1 MLPPIVEPAH
11 MVGATAPFP
20 TTARSA
26 AVGAMPLR
34 DGYGHDHLHSHD
46 HLHEHVHGGDK
57 HLHKHDKHGD
67 RDLYKRD
74 KHLRKQE
81 KHLRKQ
87 HMHHQNMMA
96 MGGHPGFNHYGYNH
110 NHNMMMMPMMGGRG
124 HYNHPMM
131 MQRGLGG
138 GYGYGQGFDQSDR
151 LLDAEQRLHWGMV
164 APMAPGE
171 KVIPIDGVATGGGAL
186 SGLKEKLHLGGHG
199 HGHGHN
205 HDELARSQL
214 VEPAAPGMSGVE
226 TGSMQ
231 NRAGFGQKIKGAM
244 KEVQG
249 AITRNP
255 AKKEEGKMIMQGV
268 DPATASSATG
278 AATHAPTTA
287 TTAENSVAQ
296 ANSAQDRPPGT
307 RCGRCGGQASGVPP
321 GWGMRRG

>member
-1 MLPPIVEPAH
+1 M
-11 MVGATAPFP
+11 
-20 TTARSA
+20 
-26 AVGAMPLR
+26 
-34 DGYGHDHLHSHD
+34 
-46 HLHEHVHGGDK
+46 
-57 HLHKHDKHGD
+57 
-67 RDLYKRD
+67 
-74 KHLRKQE
+74 RKQE

-96 MGGHPGFNHYGYNH
+96 MGGHPGYHYGHNH
-110 NHNMMMMPMMGGRG
+110 HNMMMMPMMGGRG
-124 HYNHPMM
+124 HYNHYPMM

-164 APMAPGE
+164 APLGPGE
-171 KVIPIDGVATGGGAL
+171 KVIPIDGAATGGAL
-186 SGLKEKLHLGGHG
+186 SGLKEKLHLGGRAHS
-199 HGHGHN
+199 HN
-205 HDELARSQL
+205 HDELSRSQL

-268 DPATASSATG
+268 DPATG
-278 AATHAPTTA
+278 AATNAPTTS
-287 TTAENSVAQ
+287 TTAI
-296 ANSAQDRPPGT
+296 
-307 RCGRCGGQASGVPP
+307 
-321 GWGMRRG
+321 

>member
-34 DGYGHDHLHSHD
+34 DGYGYGHD
-46 HLHEHVHGGDK
+46 HLHEHGHGSDK
-57 HLHKHDKHGD
+57 HLHKHDKHVD

-74 KHLRKQE
+74 KHMRKQE

-96 MGGHPGFNHYGYNH
+96 MGGHPGYHYGHNH
-110 NHNMMMMPMMGGRG
+110 HNMMMMPMMGGRG
-124 HYNHPMM
+124 HYPMM

-164 APMAPGE
+164 APLGPGE
-171 KVIPIDGVATGGGAL
+171 KVIPIDGAATGGAL
-186 SGLKEKLHLGGHG
+186 SGLKEKLHLGGRAHS
-199 HGHGHN
+199 HN
-205 HDELARSQL
+205 HDELSRSQL

-268 DPATASSATG
+268 DPATAASATG
-278 AATHAPTTA
+278 AATNAPTTS
-287 TTAENSVAQ
+287 TTAI
-296 ANSAQDRPPGT
+296 
-307 RCGRCGGQASGVPP
+307 
-321 GWGMRRG
+321 